1 MAYASGGQ
9 HELGWHAAGFELEG
23 VDGRPHKLA
32 ELKGEKGTLVM
43 FICNHCPYVKGV
55 IDGVVED
62 CKALAAEGVNAVAI
76 MSNDT
81 DAYPADSFDK
91 MKEFAR
97 AHGFGFSYLIDRTQ
111 AVARAYGAVCTPDIY
126 GFDAGLALRYRG
138 RVQEMRGSS
147 PVKGAKREMLEAMRL
162 IARTG
167 KGPAEQVPAIGC
179 SIKWRS

>member
-1 MAYASGGQ
+1 MATASGTA
-9 HELGWHAAGFELEG
+9 HDLGWHAADFELEG
-23 VDGRPHKLA
+23 VDGRKHKLA
-32 ELKGEKGTLVM
+32 DLKGEKGTLVM

-62 CKALAAEGVNAVAI
+62 CKALAADGVKAVAI
-76 MSNDT
+76 MPNDT
-81 DAYPADSFDK
+81 EAYPADSFDK
-91 MKEFAR
+91 MKAFAR
-97 AHGFGFSYLIDRTQ
+97 QHGFAFPYLIDRTQ
-111 AVARAYGAVCTPDIY
+111 AVARAYGAVCTPDIF

-147 PVKGAKREMLEAMRL
+147 PVKGAKREMLEGMRA

-167 KGPAEQVPAIGC
+167 KGPADQVPAIGC